1 MPATLNVNNMTVVH
15 AGSNGIAMS
24 FPDVCKTP
32 TPGGPIPIP
41 YPNIA
46 QSSDTA
52 DGSSTVKVDGNPI
65 MLKSSNFRMSS
76 GDEAGSAMGVVSN
89 KIKGKATPANAS
101 FDVKVDGKNVFRLS
115 DPMQTNGG
123 SACNALNAAIAQP
136 PLVTTGIEADE
147 CKRMNAKER
156 QGEEKASENA
166 GMLPEHF
173 TKIKEV
179 AQEFDVVFLF
189 RQTDSLCIPWIR
201 AKHQPKPHRVFIA
214 NTIIPDRPGKDAR
227 QTETQAWL
235 DGYKAAFDEGPLAVV
250 AFLANP
256 NTRGARTVVKTGTH
270 EAIRQMTSA
279 AKRISDTA
287 TPIATNAEYSTKSV
301 MFLGVI
307 GEPVGTGMRKPLQA
321 EGVGPQAAGISYKGK
336 WITGDYDLFEIL
348 HNKPGCKQVDQTD
361 TSFTTIK
368 KEINFRCQWDAIQ
381 HGPQTQWVPTQ
392 HEKLKGAPDV
402 NFPVAVKAALKSKDA
417 SAKIPVPGRKGMNVI
432 DEKVTVIA
440 PAGSIFLDSQNDTLD
455 ALLCSECGEGS

>member
-15 AGSNGIAMS
+15 SGSSGIAMS

-101 FDVKVDGKNVFRLS
+101 FDVKVDGTSVFRLS

-136 PLVTTGIEADE
+136 PLVTMAGMSDE
-147 CKRMNAKER
+147 CKKMNAKER
-156 QGEEKASENA
+156 QSDEIASKNCGMDPDHFKEIKAIAGELNVI
-166 GMLPEHF
+166 F
-173 TKIKEV
+173 Y
-179 AQEFDVVFLF
+179 F
-189 RQTDSLCIPWIR
+189 RQTDGLCLPWIK
-201 AKHQPKPHRVFIA
+201 AKHQPKPHRVFLA
-214 NTIIPDRPGKDAR
+214 NTIVAGDREI
-227 QTETQAWL
+227 ETQAWL
-235 DGYKAAFDEGPLAVV
+235 DRYKAAYDEGPLAVA

-256 NTRGARTVVKTGTH
+256 STRGDRRVVSTTTH

-279 AKRISDTA
+279 AVGISDA
-287 TPIATNAEYSTKSV
+287 AVPIASNAAYSTKAKL
-301 MFLGVI
+301 FLGVI
-307 GEPVGTGMRKPLQA
+307 GEPVAPGLRKPLQA
-321 EGVGPQAAGISYKGK
+321 EGVGPQPAGISYKGK

-348 HNKPGCKQVDQTD
+348 QNKPDCQQVPQGDVSFATIRKTVNSRCK
-361 TSFTTIK
+361 
-368 KEINFRCQWDAIQ
+368 WDAIQ
-381 HGPQTQWVPTQ
+381 HGPQTQWVPSE
-392 HEKLKGAPDV
+392 HEKKKGAPDV
-402 NFPVAVKAALKSKDA
+402 NFPAAVGAALA
-417 SAKIPVPGRKGMNVI
+417 ARNPSAVIPIEGRKPMNVI
-432 DEKVTVIA
+432 DKQVTVIA
-440 PAGSIFLDSQNDTLD
+440 PAGSIFLDTQQDTLD
-455 ALLCSECGEGS
+455 ALICSECGGGES